1 MADNNFKNLKREAVR
16 QAQDMCRSS
25 QCSACSEEAGKEK
38 SCFNEAGCIHNKD
51 KKDKIAEEKN
61 TQSHGIIP
69 KLDKD
74 TLKKIW
80 AIVSQ
85 AKEYKNNI
93 YVATCTKNDPD
104 MRTIVASAADEL
116 LNIKGVCASFVI
128 CDMEDSYFISA
139 RSLGDINVQTI
150 MEKMGGGGHITVAAT
165 FIQCNSITECLDQL
179 YKSIDSVVN

>member
-25 QCSACSEEAGKEK
+25 QCSACSEETGKEK

-74 TLKKIW
+74 TLI
-80 AIVSQ
+80 ILFFLIFL
-85 AKEYKNNI
+85 YKNG
-93 YVATCTKNDPD
+93 
-104 MRTIVASAADEL
+104 ADIKL
-116 LNIKGVCASFVI
+116 LIA
-128 CDMEDSYFISA
+128 
-139 RSLGDINVQTI
+139 LGYIL
-150 MEKMGGGGHITVAAT
+150 
-165 FIQCNSITECLDQL
+165 F
-179 YKSIDSVVN
+179 